1 MLDNAQSSNR
11 SPAWWQDDHEGG
23 WQRVRS
29 AMKRDWE
36 QTKADL
42 TAGRKGADLNQN
54 VGDTVGQALGKQAT
68 PGPSTPNAMNA
79 AELETHVRKAARS
92 QDREAARWAKDAE
105 KAIDKSQAEAGP
117 YGRGWEQAEAPIR
130 YGYGAASHYGIGWGD
145 ETESQLRAE
154 WTGLNP
160 AEPWEDVRIHVRR
173 GWDEARR

>member
-92 QDREAARWAKDAE
+92 QDREAARWAKGRGAGATRLVMTVLYAHRGPSSGPTPADAE
-105 KAIDKSQAEAGP
+105 KVVCYQ
-117 YGRGWEQAEAPIR
+117 
-130 YGYGAASHYGIGWGD
+130 
-145 ETESQLRAE
+145 
-154 WTGLNP
+154 
-160 AEPWEDVRIHVRR
+160 
-173 GWDEARR
+173 